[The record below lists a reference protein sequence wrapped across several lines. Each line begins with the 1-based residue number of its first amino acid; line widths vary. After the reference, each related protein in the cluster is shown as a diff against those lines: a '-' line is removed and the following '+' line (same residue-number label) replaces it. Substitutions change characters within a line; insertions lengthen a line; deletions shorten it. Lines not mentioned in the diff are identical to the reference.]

1 MGAASNPF
9 ILMVF
14 LLTSMFSFLLDLL
27 FWYSEADEWCCNSR
41 PGYIAPKKPYG
52 FEALQNDILDFAA
65 QTLVS
70 DGRLSMW
77 MPTASDEDVEFP
89 IPMHPNLQVLS
100 VSVQPFNNC
109 MLRHLLVFYSAK
121 LILFLGSRRL
131 ITYRRLP
138 EGEVSDVSL
147 ARSKADDLGMSA
159 DDLNAFRRKVKT

>member
-14 LLTSMFSFLLDLL
+14 LLTSMFLFLLDFFL
-27 FWYSEADEWCCNSR
+27 WYIEADERCYNSR

-65 QTLVS
+65 QTLVN

-77 MPTASDEDVEFP
+77 MPTANDEDVEFP
-89 IPMHPNLQVLS
+89 IPMHPNLEVLS

-109 MLRHLLVFYSAK
+109 MPHSLLVPNSAN
-121 LILFLGSRRL
+121 LFLGSRRL

-147 ARSKADDLGMSA
+147 ARSKADGMGMSA
-159 DDLNAFRRKVKT
+159 DDLNEFRRKV